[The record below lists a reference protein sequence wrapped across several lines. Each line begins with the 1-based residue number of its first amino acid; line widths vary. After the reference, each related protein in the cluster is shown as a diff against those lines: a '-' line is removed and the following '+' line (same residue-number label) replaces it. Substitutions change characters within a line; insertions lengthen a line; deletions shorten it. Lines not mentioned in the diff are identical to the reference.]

1 MSESSKYLYRWTLV
15 FAGLLHVCVFERL
28 ASLCELG
35 VDGIFHFGSP
45 YLVMMFAVEKFF
57 GELARSFSSAV
68 VPDLLGAGEDY
79 KKERKDGKE
88 QKELVEKIHNYPT
101 KIL

>member
-1 MSESSKYLYRWTLV
+1 
-15 FAGLLHVCVFERL
+15 
-28 ASLCELG
+28 
-35 VDGIFHFGSP
+35 
-45 YLVMMFAVEKFF
+45 MMMLAVEKFF
-57 GELARSFSSAV
+57 CELARSFPSSV

-79 KKERKDGKE
+79 KKERQDGKK